1 MLGAALLGTSLL
13 VAATA
18 CGRFRHGGAEPAPSA
33 QIVFVNESLD
43 QADVL
48 ALSPGGESV
57 RMGTVMPGRTETLT
71 VPPQF
76 VTRGSVN
83 IAARLLS
90 RSTVLRTGPLAISA
104 GDRLEVRLPLTAN
117 VLSVLPTG

>member
-1 MLGAALLGTSLL
+1 MLGAALL
-13 VAATA
+13 VAATG
-18 CGRFRHGGAEPAPSA
+18 CGRLRPGGTEPVPST

-48 ALSPGGESV
+48 AVSAGGESV
-57 RMGTVMPGRTETLT
+57 RMGTVMPGRTDTLT
-71 VPPQF
+71 VPAQF

-83 IAARLLS
+83 IAARLLA
-90 RSTVLRTGPLAISA
+90 RSTVLRTGPLSISA
-104 GDRLEVRLPLTAN
+104 GDRLEIRLPLTAN